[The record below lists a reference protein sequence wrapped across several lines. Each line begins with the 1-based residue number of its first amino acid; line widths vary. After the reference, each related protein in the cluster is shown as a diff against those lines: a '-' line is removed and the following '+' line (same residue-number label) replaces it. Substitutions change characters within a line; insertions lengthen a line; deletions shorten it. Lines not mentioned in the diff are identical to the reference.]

1 MKDGT
6 PPGTS
11 GGGSGQLH
19 PAEFR
24 SVLSGL
30 KDGGCNL
37 LVTGEVGTDVTD
49 AMSRRLLG
57 APDHPRERVVV
68 LADRPCV
75 DADRIL
81 PEGIGVADPGV
92 VVVDHSPCTRD
103 GTTASRHV
111 KTRRAPGTES
121 TRDGAAV
128 GRTGA
133 DRLQQE
139 LCATFADLET
149 AAGGFEP
156 AELRLALV
164 SLRTLLDRYGEDA
177 VERLVRG
184 VRAHVAGVAG
194 MAHYH
199 LPLADDAAA
208 VRRLAPLF
216 DARIEL
222 RVENGLPPEQRWHL
236 PGEGYSPWIRI

>member
-1 MKDGT
+1 MRDGT

-11 GGGSGQLH
+11 RGSGQLQ

-24 SVLSGL
+24 DVLSRL

-57 APDHPRERVVV
+57 ASDHPRKRVVV
-68 LADRPCV
+68 LADRPGV

-81 PEGIGVADPGV
+81 PGGIDVADPGV
-92 VVVDHSPCTRD
+92 VVVDHSPCTR
-103 GTTASRHV
+103 GGATAARRETV
-111 KTRRAPGTES
+111 RRAPGTDIS
-121 TRDGAAV
+121 CDDATA
-128 GRTGA
+128 GRRGA
-133 DRLQQE
+133 DRLQWE
-139 LCATFADLET
+139 LCATLADLET

-164 SLRTLLDRYGEDA
+164 SLRSLLDRYGEEA

-184 VRAHVAGVAG
+184 VRAHVAGVSG

-199 LPLADDAAA
+199 LPLADDAPA

-222 RVENGLPPEQRWHL
+222 RVESGLPPEQRWHL
-236 PGEGYSPWIRI
+236 PDVGYSPWIRI